1 MDPRFGTEQMHD
13 DVAAVYQ
20 HPIALIGALD
30 ADALQT
36 FGFEF
41 FDEVFGHRLDV
52 TGRGAAGDDHVVGD
66 RRAAGEFDDDRIG
79 RFVVVQ
85 GFFDELENRLWGA
98 DGLALGSGDLRSPGF
113 EVTRNAL
120 APRPPPAA
128 PPLIQTP

>member
-13 DVAAVYQ
+13 DVAAVDQ
-20 HPIALIGALD
+20 DPIALIGALD

-85 GFFDELENRLWGA
+85 GFFDEFENRLWGA

-113 EVTRNAL
+113 EVWGST
-120 APRPPPAA
+120 
-128 PPLIQTP
+128 